1 MLARCDPHS
10 SCNKPKLGPASWT
23 DDDSIPRDI
32 LGRAIRLALDL
43 QGILHLA
50 QRVQEKV
57 YQAVTETEAV
67 VTGEGM
73 EETLVGKSSLG
84 ESSSEAE
91 TGEDEAGEVQ
101 GDPDDFFAGLS

>member
-1 MLARCDPHS
+1 MVPLVVTSLNWGQLLGQMTTLSQETYQERAICLAR
-10 SCNKPKLGPASWT
+10 
-23 DDDSIPRDI
+23 
-32 LGRAIRLALDL
+32 DL

-50 QRVQEKV
+50 QRVQEEV
-57 YQAVTETEAV
+57 HQAVTETGAV

-91 TGEDEAGEVQ
+91 TGEDEPGEVQ
-101 GDPDDFFAGLS
+101 EDPDNFFTRLF